1 MISYERR
8 KARETISTVA
18 LLLWLAVIVS
28 RQITMHSFGV
38 ISGSFRL
45 HMLGIAQLLAQ
56 LAIGLDLFLSPTTSC
71 LYRLDKLWRHRGASP
86 FGFRLA
92 GLLWAAVAL
101 VVLIIGIE

>member
-8 KARETISTVA
+8 KARETISTAA

-28 RQITMHSFGV
+28 RQITMQSLSV

-56 LAIGLDLFLSPTTSC
+56 IAIGLDLFLSPTTSC
-71 LYRLDKLWRHRGASP
+71 LYRLDKLWWHRGASL
-86 FGFRLA
+86 FWSRLA

-101 VVLIIGIE
+101 LVLLIGIK